1 MSSSPELACCSY
13 NEATSPAD
21 CIMAFSM
28 HVYRQQQDTESVWVL
43 KKLSGLIT
51 LQMVRTLS
59 TPEPLPAPEAAPESQ
74 TTPGPMHTVASLGAW
89 NVNEVPHIETPV
101 TPPDAPVLPKGLP
114 MDTDLAAQASG
125 TPRGQLAGAAE
136 RLPGPAAQLPEEL
149 LGPAAPPPE
158 KVTAVPLELAS
169 LNAEDAA
176 ELLAEPPA
184 LAPIKEEETPA
195 AQPAAESGA
204 VTCPE
209 VKPRLST

>member
-21 CIMAFSM
+21 YSKAFSM
-28 HVYRQQQDTESVWVL
+28 HVHLQQQDTASVWVL
-43 KKLSGLIT
+43 KKLSGLVA

-59 TPEPLPAPEAAPESQ
+59 TPEPLPVPEAAPESQ
-74 TTPGPMHTVASLGAW
+74 TAPGPMHTVASLGAW

-101 TPPDAPVLPKGLP
+101 TPPDAPALPKGLP
-114 MDTDLAAQASG
+114 DGTNLAAQASG
-125 TPRGQLAGAAE
+125 TPREQLAGAAE
-136 RLPGPAAQLPEEL
+136 RLPGPAAQLPEEP

-158 KVTAVPLELAS
+158 KAPAALELAS

-176 ELLAEPPA
+176 ELLADPPA
-184 LAPIKEEETPA
+184 LPTIKEEETPA

-204 VTCPE
+204 VPCPS
-209 VKPRLST
+209 VKPQLST